1 MKLYYLTLHYSMTH
15 CNLFIFRASYDDVHR
30 VTIPKPMEG
39 EKLGLTVQNRD
50 GCIVVTRILGGGL
63 VDQLGGLEL
72 GDIVIDLNNIPVQ
85 SAEDLGAL
93 VALAEKNLHFL
104 VKKTPEQDLKKFGI
118 PNTPSLRRQISMK
131 ALMPEQKVLSHVRVR
146 TIFFY

>member
-1 MKLYYLTLHYSMTH
+1 M
-15 CNLFIFRASYDDVHR
+15 
-30 VTIPKPMEG
+30 
-39 EKLGLTVQNRD
+39 
-50 GCIVVTRILGGGL
+50 

-146 TIFFY
+146 IFALLLNYGFTKKVNILYDFFSLHRHCLTTTHTMIIYVLAQRLG

>member
-1 MKLYYLTLHYSMTH
+1 M
-15 CNLFIFRASYDDVHR
+15 V
-30 VTIPKPMEG
+30 
-39 EKLGLTVQNRD
+39 
-50 GCIVVTRILGGGL
+50 LGGGL

-146 TIFFY
+146 IFAILNYGFTKKSTCYKIFFSLHRHCLTTTHTMIIYVLAQRLV

>member
-1 MKLYYLTLHYSMTH
+1 M
-15 CNLFIFRASYDDVHR
+15 I
-30 VTIPKPMEG
+30 I
-39 EKLGLTVQNRD
+39 
-50 GCIVVTRILGGGL
+50 GGGL

-146 TIFFY
+146 IFALLLNYGFTKKVNILYDFFFTP

>member
-1 MKLYYLTLHYSMTH
+1 M
-15 CNLFIFRASYDDVHR
+15 
-30 VTIPKPMEG
+30 
-39 EKLGLTVQNRD
+39 
-50 GCIVVTRILGGGL
+50 ILGGGL

-146 TIFFY
+146 IFASKKSYKKPKIIIFFVRSIS

>member
-1 MKLYYLTLHYSMTH
+1 MSFFL
-15 CNLFIFRASYDDVHR
+15 
-30 VTIPKPMEG
+30 
-39 EKLGLTVQNRD
+39 
-50 GCIVVTRILGGGL
+50 ILGGGL

-146 TIFFY
+146 IFALLLNYGFTKKVNILYDFFFHSIGIV

>member
-1 MKLYYLTLHYSMTH
+1 M
-15 CNLFIFRASYDDVHR
+15 
-30 VTIPKPMEG
+30 
-39 EKLGLTVQNRD
+39 
-50 GCIVVTRILGGGL
+50 

-146 TIFFY
+146 IIALLCFFFVKLMSRKNSTYCTFFFFTP

>member
-1 MKLYYLTLHYSMTH
+1 M
-15 CNLFIFRASYDDVHR
+15 
-30 VTIPKPMEG
+30 
-39 EKLGLTVQNRD
+39 
-50 GCIVVTRILGGGL
+50 

-146 TIFFY
+146 IFASIKSLKKPKINIFFVRSISRNFS

>member
-1 MKLYYLTLHYSMTH
+1 M
-15 CNLFIFRASYDDVHR
+15 
-30 VTIPKPMEG
+30 
-39 EKLGLTVQNRD
+39 
-50 GCIVVTRILGGGL
+50 ILGGGL

-104 VKKTPEQDLKKFGI
+104 SSHNVLTFPFRLQPGGTWGKK
-118 PNTPSLRRQISMK
+118 
-131 ALMPEQKVLSHVRVR
+131 H
-146 TIFFY
+146 

>member
-1 MKLYYLTLHYSMTH
+1 M
-15 CNLFIFRASYDDVHR
+15 V
-30 VTIPKPMEG
+30 
-39 EKLGLTVQNRD
+39 
-50 GCIVVTRILGGGL
+50 LGGGL

-146 TIFFY
+146 NKNGCTFN